1 MTDRHDEIST
11 ELSRLLA
18 QQTEFFK
25 KDHPTRA
32 EIQEF
37 KQAGE
42 RIRKNLEVDAISYS
56 SADY

>member
-1 MTDRHDEIST
+1 MTDRHEEIST

-32 EIQEF
+32 EVQEF

-42 RIRKNLEVDAISYS
+42 RIRKLFAELEKAK
-56 SADY
+56 AA